1 MIRKHHDRKAV
12 RFAVCGAVAM
22 ALAGCAGTSHFAKV
36 SERAQHRSGTSALD
50 RDVERAEAAVRVS
63 PRDAAAR
70 LALGNAYLRAGRFD
84 SAATT
89 FQDAA
94 VLGDDSGGTAL
105 RLALARIGGGRGGE
119 AAMILDQH
127 RDTIPAS
134 DLGLA
139 LALAGETRHGVN
151 VLLDALRAGENSAKL
166 RQNLAYAYALDGRWA
181 EARVIVGQDLPAD
194 QIGDRISKWAMM
206 SRPEDFAKRVAT
218 LLHTPL
224 RADAGQPVELALA
237 GRPNAPAQPLL
248 ASVPAPDVSREL
260 PPIVPAPE
268 LASAET
274 AAPAAPVP
282 PVVAEAKDFA
292 TAFNA
297 VSRPV
302 VQPIPARASA
312 SKPAPK
318 PRIAAARPTLRGDS
332 HFVQLGS
339 FSSPEAARRAT
350 KLLQARNPELRD
362 HEFSITPAIVGGR
375 HFWRVAAADFS
386 RAGAS
391 VMCSKVKARGGGC
404 IAYSLG
410 RPLPGAI
417 PGHGH
422 TGPLMARR

>member
-1 MIRKHHDRKAV
+1 MIRKHHDRKAI

-36 SERAQHRSGTSALD
+36 SERARHESGTAALD
-50 RDVERAEAAVRVS
+50 RGVEQAEAAVRAS

-70 LALGNAYLRAGRFD
+70 LALGNAYLGAGRFE

-94 VLGDDSGGTAL
+94 TLGDDSGGTAL
-105 RLALARIGGGRGGE
+105 RLALARIGSGRGDD
-119 AAMILDQH
+119 AAAILDQH
-127 RDTIPAS
+127 RDAIPAS

-181 EARVIVGQDLPAD
+181 EARVVVGQDLPAD
-194 QIGDRISKWAMM
+194 QVSDRISKWAMM
-206 SRPEDFAKRVAT
+206 GRPEDFARRVAT

-237 GRPNAPAQPLL
+237 GPPLAPDQPRL
-248 ASVPAPDVSREL
+248 ASAPAPDVSHEL
-260 PPIVPAPE
+260 PPVGSAPE
-268 LASAET
+268 LASVEVAVPARR
-274 AAPAAPVP
+274 AAP
-282 PVVAEAKDFA
+282 EARDFA
-292 TAFNA
+292 AAFDA

-302 VQPIPARASA
+302 VQPVPARAST

-318 PRIAAARPTLRGDS
+318 PRIAVAQPTLRGDS

-362 HEFSITPAIVGGR
+362 HEFSITPAVVGGR

-404 IAYSLG
+404 IAYSTE
-410 RPLPGAI
+410 RPLPGALR
-417 PGHGH
+417 GR
-422 TGPLMARR
+422 TGPLMAQR